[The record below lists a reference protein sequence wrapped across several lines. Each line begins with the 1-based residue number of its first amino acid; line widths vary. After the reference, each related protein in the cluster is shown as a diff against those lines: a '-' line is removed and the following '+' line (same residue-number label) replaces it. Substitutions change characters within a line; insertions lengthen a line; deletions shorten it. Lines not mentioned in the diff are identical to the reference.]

1 MDYTLPA
8 ELEDFLTR
16 LDAFIETE
24 IDPLAPGGVVANGA
38 GDSSTWTAP
47 RPSPGHGGVGTPM
60 RPRCWARTTASSWVV
75 TPSLACSVLM

>member
-24 IDPLAPGGVVANGA
+24 IDPLQAEHMQYF
-38 GDSSTWTAP
+38 DH
-47 RPSPGHGGVGTPM
+47 R
-60 RPRCWARTTASSWVV
+60 REFARTDFDHDGVPRREWLELLEEMRRRADAAGFYRYAL
-75 TPSLACSVLM
+75 PARMGGA